1 MTEIGFNLQGEQG
14 VHNHQVSNPKCEH
27 TQTTTSKQAVM
38 IWIGAMWMRCKMT
51 KLMGR
56 ARQCGGCFWFLAPHA
71 MQHSAHHASYF
82 VPWPRMV
89 CTPYVI
95 ICIIFVAHRTCV
107 MMCIILFGLW
117 PRMVCN
123 IQHASNG
130 MQHHLFF
137 RLVRYGGTW
146 NMCCNLHHLFWVCSQ
161 CG

>member
-1 MTEIGFNLQGEQG
+1 
-14 VHNHQVSNPKCEH
+14 
-27 TQTTTSKQAVM
+27 
-38 IWIGAMWMRCKMT
+38 MRCKMT

-56 ARQCGGCFWFLAPHA
+56 VRQCGGCFWFLAPHA

-82 VPWPRMV
+82 VPWPSMV

-107 MMCIILFGLW
+107 MMRIILFGLW

-123 IQHASNG
+123 IQHAMRHNLIVGVCVCHHTIINHTG
-130 MQHHLFF
+130 MMQIECNQTMRHNLYHLFF

-146 NMCCNLHHLFWVCSQ
+146 NMRCNLHHLFLVCSQ